1 MAKETPNSW
10 YVNQYDNP
18 SNAQAHFESTGPEI
32 WDQTDGKVTHFIC
45 GVGTGGTIAG
55 LIEASKANQKVIG
68 FSALKGTFQTTEVKK
83 YTSKTNFTLL
93 DDYCF
98 GGYAKIDLKL
108 IRFINTFKEET
119 GIPLDPIY
127 TGKMMYGIV
136 DLLKNGYFKENSRIF
151 VIHTGGLQGILGMNQ
166 RLHKK
171 NLPQIKV

>member
-1 MAKETPNSW
+1 M
-10 YVNQYDNP
+10 
-18 SNAQAHFESTGPEI
+18 
-32 WDQTDGKVTHFIC
+32 
-45 GVGTGGTIAG
+45 
-55 LIEASKANQKVIG
+55 
-68 FSALKGTFQTTEVKK
+68 
-83 YTSKTNFTLL
+83 

-108 IRFINTFKEET
+108 IRFINRFKEET

-151 VIHTGGLQGILGMNQ
+151 AIHTGGLQGILGMNQ